1 MGPDALAAAPLA
13 GRYANKAQG
22 LEVEIDG
29 DAQRGMFRL
38 RSDLGAMNAPIVAAD
53 SYLWFLLQPAA
64 DIDVR
69 RTWDATL
76 SVTADGFEINSN

>member
-1 MGPDALAAAPLA
+1 MADAKAAAPLA

-38 RSDLGAMNAPIVAAD
+38 RSDLGAMNAPIAAAD
-53 SYLWFLLQPAA
+53 RDLWFLLQPGTTCCVP
-64 DIDVR
+64 IGSGGQR
-69 RTWDATL
+69 
-76 SVTADGFEINSN
+76 